1 MENNNIISL
10 TNEDN
15 EEVEFEIV
23 ATFEV
28 NDSEYSVLLPLD
40 GSDEAVIFK
49 IIEDG
54 EDTILEA
61 VEDDDEFEMAS
72 EVYYQLMNE

>member
-1 MENNNIISL
+1 MEKNNIISL
-10 TNEDN
+10 TNENN

-54 EDTILEA
+54 EDTILET
-61 VEDDDEFEMAS
+61 VEDDDEFEMVS

>member
-1 MENNNIISL
+1 MGNNNIISL

-54 EDTILEA
+54 EETILEA

>member
-1 MENNNIISL
+1 MENNIISL
-10 TNEDN
+10 TNENN

-54 EDTILEA
+54 DETILEA
-61 VEDDDEFEMAS
+61 VEDDDEFEMVS
-72 EVYYQLMNE
+72 EVYYELMNE